1 MEALDDAR
9 EFGQAAIDVRRRLRL
24 QSGPKGAAR
33 RVEAVVS
40 SFPEAKYSFCR
51 RTNY

>member
-24 QSGPKGAAR
+24 QSGRKAPLVK
-33 RVEAVVS
+33 
-40 SFPEAKYSFCR
+40 
-51 RTNY
+51 